1 MATFIFNFKKR
12 FAPAVEQ
19 GKKLQTI
26 RATRK
31 DGRRPVAGDT
41 IKAYTGLRTARA
53 RLLLA
58 SICTSCRAVRIH
70 LHDRELVVDG
80 RKLEQAEAYDF
91 ARADGFD
98 SLTAMLQW
106 FSDTYEGSTF
116 EGFVTS
122 WEPPKC

>member
-12 FAPAVEQ
+12 FAPAVERGQ
-19 GKKLQTI
+19 KLQTI
-26 RATRK
+26 RANRK
-31 DGRRPVAGDT
+31 DGRRPAVGDI
-41 IKAYTGLRTARA
+41 IKAYTGLRTSHA

-58 SICTSCRAVRIH
+58 SRCTGCWALRMYLR
-70 LHDRELVVDG
+70 DRELVVDG
-80 RKLEQAEAYDF
+80 RKLETAEAYAF
-91 ARADGFD
+91 ACADGFD